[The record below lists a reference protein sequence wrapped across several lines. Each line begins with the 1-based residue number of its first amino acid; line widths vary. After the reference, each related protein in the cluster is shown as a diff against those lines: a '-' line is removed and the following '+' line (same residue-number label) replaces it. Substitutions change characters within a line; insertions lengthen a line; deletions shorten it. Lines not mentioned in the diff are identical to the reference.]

1 LVVAAAALLEHYDA
15 MGDGVIS
22 EGRGSDDAGPDPRA
36 DVPGKPLAPVWLAPA
51 LVGTAALREPG
62 SAVAARQQARRDAG
76 LEPDG
81 LGYPRMQL
89 WVLLVLPSAVIAAL
103 CLIALL
109 VSGIVILGIAG
120 AAAAAVAGAS
130 TGYLMSDRLRMA
142 TSERRELMAD
152 RSWHSEQPW
161 IGALTQTPERR
172 LVAQAQD
179 AVARLVGAPAW
190 SSPAFDGH
198 RVRLDLKA
206 ELEEIDGQAYQLAA
220 SDPARDANGAPAPE
234 PTPPAVIAHR
244 SARDALGRR
253 VGALSAYAD
262 AVSALSPEPPASES
276 EADDAQVQRALTA
289 TVRDEFA
296 TDQWTALRR
305 ELPAQP
311 LKRSI

>member
-1 LVVAAAALLEHYDA
+1 VAVEAPPEHHDA
-15 MGDGVIS
+15 MGEGVMS
-22 EGRGSDDAGPDPRA
+22 DGRGSDDAGPDPRA
-36 DVPGKPLAPVWLAPA
+36 GASGEPTSPVWLAPA
-51 LVGTAALREPG
+51 VVGTAALREPG
-62 SAVAARQQARRDAG
+62 PAVVARQQARREAG
-76 LEPDG
+76 LDAEG

-103 CLIALL
+103 CLVALL

-120 AAAAAVAGAS
+120 AAAAAVAGVS

-142 TSERRELMAD
+142 TNERRELQAD
-152 RSWHSEQPW
+152 RSWHSQQPW
-161 IGALTQTPERR
+161 IGELTQTPERR

-190 SSPAFDGH
+190 SSAAFDGH

-206 ELEEIDGQAYQLAA
+206 ELEEIDAQAYQLAA
-220 SDPARDANGAPAPE
+220 ADPERRANGAPPPE
-234 PTPPAVIAHR
+234 PTAPAVIAHR

-253 VGALSAYAD
+253 VDALSAYAD
-262 AVSALSPEPPASES
+262 AVSALAPELPAGES
-276 EADDAQVQRALTA
+276 EADDAHVRRALAA

-305 ELPAQP
+305 TLPVQP
-311 LKRSI
+311 PK

>member
-1 LVVAAAALLEHYDA
+1 MAVAAPPVHHDA

-22 EGRGSDDAGPDPRA
+22 DGRYSDDPVSDPPESPA
-36 DVPGKPLAPVWLAPA
+36 VEPSTPVWLAPA
-51 LVGTAALREPG
+51 VVGTAALREPG
-62 SAVAARQQARRDAG
+62 PAVVARQQARREAG
-76 LEPDG
+76 LDAEG

-89 WVLLVLPSAVIAAL
+89 WLLLVLPSAVIAAL
-103 CLIALL
+103 CLLALV
-109 VSGIVILGIAG
+109 VSGSVILGVAA

-142 TSERRELMAD
+142 SGERRELVAD
-152 RSWHSEQPW
+152 RSWHSQQPW
-161 IGALTQTPERR
+161 LGELTQTPERR

-220 SDPARDANGAPAPE
+220 ADPDRGANGAPSAE
-234 PTPPAVIAHR
+234 PAPPAVIAHR
-244 SARDALGRR
+244 SARDALRRR
-253 VGALSAYAD
+253 VDALSAYAD
-262 AVSALSPEPPASES
+262 AVCTLTPEPPPPSAVE
-276 EADDAQVQRALTA
+276 DDQVRRALTA

-296 TDQWTALRR
+296 TDQWTTLRG
-305 ELPAQP
+305 ELPVPAP
-311 LKRSI
+311 KRST